1 MLFNSFEFFVF
12 LPVFFLL
19 YWWVFDFLIKEAK
32 HQLLLQNLLVVVASY
47 LFYGWWDWRF
57 LVLIAFTS
65 LCSFL
70 SGIAIDKSSTKQ
82 LKTFWMVLNVVINL
96 SILGVYKYY
105 DFFVS
110 SLANAFN
117 INAETHLLHLVL
129 PVGISFYTFQA
140 LSYSID
146 VYRKKLEPT
155 RDIVSFFAFLSFFPQ
170 LVAGPIERATNLLP
184 QFLKKRSFNYTKA
197 VDGLRQILWGMFKKV
212 VVADNCAFFVD
223 TIYGN
228 VEGYNAST
236 LAIAAVLFSF
246 QIYCDF
252 SGYSDIAIGLG
263 KLFGI
268 DLMRNFNVP
277 YFSRDIAEFWRRWHI
292 SLTTW
297 FRDYVY
303 IPLGGSRPTNKQGV
317 ALCGFSKKAV
327 VVRNT
332 FIIFLLSGFWHG
344 ANWTFVLW
352 GAFHALL
359 FLPLIL
365 LEKNRKYTNVVA
377 EGKLLPTFKDLL
389 RMLTTFILATLG
401 WIIFRADNIDIA
413 INYFTRLFDYTL
425 WGVPTLTNKVII
437 FTFLSLMIII
447 EWFHRGCNHGFTLE
461 RVNNKFLRYIIYFAI
476 SFLIVINMGPEQNF
490 IYFQF

>member
-32 HQLLLQNLLVVVASY
+32 HQLLFQNLLVVAASY

-57 LVLIAFTS
+57 LILIAFTS

-105 DFFVS
+105 DFFVT
-110 SLANAFN
+110 SLASAFN

-303 IPLGGSRPTNKQGV
+303 IPLGGSRPTNKQGI

-377 EGKLLPTFKDLL
+377 EGRLLPTFKDLL
-389 RMLTTFILATLG
+389 RMLTTFILATIG
-401 WIIFRADNIDIA
+401 WIIFRADSIDIA

>member
-32 HQLLLQNLLVVVASY
+32 HQLLFQNLLVVVASY

-110 SLANAFN
+110 SLASAFN

>member
-32 HQLLLQNLLVVVASY
+32 HQLLFQNLLVVAASY

-82 LKTFWMVLNVVINL
+82 LKTFWMVLNVVVNL

-105 DFFVS
+105 DFFVT
-110 SLANAFN
+110 SLASAFN

-303 IPLGGSRPTNKQGV
+303 IPLGGSRPTNKQGI

-365 LEKNRKYTNVVA
+365 LEKNRKYTDVVA

-389 RMLTTFILATLG
+389 RMLTTFILATIG
-401 WIIFRADNIDIA
+401 WIIFRADSIEVLVCYLN
-413 INYFTRLFDYTL
+413 RLFDPSL
-425 WGVPTLTNKVII
+425 WGMPYLVNRVFIFLPLIIMIAMEWIHRNCSHGLTLVKVKNKLVRYAIY
-437 FTFLSLMIII
+437 
-447 EWFHRGCNHGFTLE
+447 FTL
-461 RVNNKFLRYIIYFAI
+461 A
-476 SFLIVINMGPEQNF
+476 FLILINMGPEQNF

>member
-32 HQLLLQNLLVVVASY
+32 HQLLFQNLLVVVASY

-110 SLANAFN
+110 SLASAFN

-389 RMLTTFILATLG
+389 RMLTTFILATIG

-413 INYFTRLFDYTL
+413 IIYFTRLFDYTL

>member
-1 MLFNSFEFFVF
+1 MLFNSFEFLIF
-12 LPVFFLL
+12 LPIVFIL
-19 YWWVFDFLIKEAK
+19 YWWLFGYVMKNSK
-32 HQLLLQNLLVVVASY
+32 KQLLFQNILVVVASY
-47 LFYGWWDWRF
+47 VFYGWWDWRF

-65 LCSFL
+65 LCSFF
-70 SGIAIDKSSTKQ
+70 SGIAIDKSSSSAGK
-82 LKTFWMVLNVVINL
+82 KTWMILNIVINL
-96 SILGVYKYY
+96 LILGVYKYY

-110 SLANAFN
+110 SLANALN

-146 VYRKKLEPT
+146 VYRKKLNAT

-184 QFLKKRSFNYTKA
+184 QFLKKRSFDYTKA
-197 VDGLRQILWGMFKKV
+197 VDGLRQMLWGMFKKV
-212 VVADNCAFFVD
+212 VVADNCAVFVD
-223 TIYGN
+223 AIFGN
-228 VEGYNAST
+228 VDTHNAST

-268 DLMRNFNVP
+268 ELMRNFNVP

-303 IPLGGSRPTNKQGV
+303 IPLGGSRPTNSQGI
-317 ALCGFSKKAV
+317 ALEGMSKKTV

-332 FIIFLLSGFWHG
+332 FVIFLLSGFWHG
-344 ANWTFVLW
+344 ANWTFLLW
-352 GAFHALL
+352 GFFHAVL
-359 FLPLIL
+359 FMPLIL
-365 LEKNRKYTNVVA
+365 LEKNRKYTDVVA
-377 EGKLLPTFKDLL
+377 VGRFLPSVKEFSQIIF
-389 RMLTTFILATLG
+389 TFILATLG
-401 WIIFRADNIDIA
+401 WIIFRADNIDVVMS
-413 INYFTRLFDYTL
+413 YFSRLFDPTL
-425 WGVPTLTNKVII
+425 WGIPYLTNKV
-437 FTFLSLMIII
+437 FTFLPLCIMIIM
-447 EWFHRGCNHGFTLE
+447 EWIHRGNSHGLSLE
-461 RVNNKFLRYIIYFAI
+461 MVKNKFVRYMIYFALAL
-476 SFLIVINMGPEQNF
+476 LIVINMGPEQNF

>member
-1 MLFNSFEFFVF
+1 MLFNSFEFLVF
-12 LPVFFLL
+12 LPIFFIL
-19 YWWVFDFLIKEAK
+19 YWWVFDYLIKENK
-32 HQLLLQNLLVVVASY
+32 HQLLFQNLLVVAASY

-70 SGIAIDKSSTKQ
+70 SGIAIDKSSTKRF
-82 LKTFWMVLNVVINL
+82 KTFWMSLNIVINL

-110 SLANAFN
+110 SLANALN

-146 VYRKKLEPT
+146 VYRGKLEPT
-155 RDIVSFFAFLSFFPQ
+155 RDVVSFFAFLSFFPQ

-184 QFLKKRSFNYTKA
+184 QFLKKRSFNYSKA

-212 VVADNCAFFVD
+212 VVADNCAVFVD
-223 TIYGN
+223 TIFGN
-228 VEGYNAST
+228 VDAHNAST

-303 IPLGGSRPTNKQGV
+303 IPLGGSRPTDKQGV
-317 ALCGFSKKAV
+317 TLEGLNKKAV

-332 FIIFLLSGFWHG
+332 FVIFLLSGFWHG
-344 ANWTFVLW
+344 ANWTFLLW
-352 GAFHALL
+352 GIFHAVL

-377 EGKLLPTFKDLL
+377 EGRLLPSFTDFL
-389 RMLTTFILATLG
+389 RMLSTFILAALG
-401 WIIFRADNIDIA
+401 WIIFRADNIDIVTS
-413 INYFTRLFDYTL
+413 YFTRLFDYTL
-425 WGVPTLTNKVII
+425 WGVPYLTNKVFIFLPLII
-437 FTFLSLMIII
+437 MIIS
-447 EWFHRGCNHGFTLE
+447 EWLHRGCEHGFTLTG
-461 RVNNKFLRYIIYFAI
+461 VKNKAIRYVLYFSLTFLV
-476 SFLIVINMGPEQNF
+476 LINMGPEQSF

>member
-32 HQLLLQNLLVVVASY
+32 HQLLFQNLLVVAASY

-82 LKTFWMVLNVVINL
+82 LKTFWMVLNVVVNL

-110 SLANAFN
+110 SLASAFN

-146 VYRKKLEPT
+146 VYRRKIDAT

-352 GAFHALL
+352 GALHALL

-365 LEKNRKYTNVVA
+365 LEKNRKYTDVVA

>member
-1 MLFNSFEFFVF
+1 M
-12 LPVFFLL
+12 
-19 YWWVFDFLIKEAK
+19 
-32 HQLLLQNLLVVVASY
+32 ASY
-47 LFYGWWDWRF
+47 VFYGWWDWRF

-65 LCSFL
+65 LCSFF
-70 SGIAIDKSSTKQ
+70 SGIAIDKSSSSAGK
-82 LKTFWMVLNVVINL
+82 KTWMILNIVINL
-96 SILGVYKYY
+96 LILGVYKYY

-117 INAETHLLHLVL
+117 INQETHLLHLVL

-146 VYRKKLEPT
+146 VYRKKLDAT

-184 QFLKKRSFNYTKA
+184 QFLKKRSFDYTKA
-197 VDGLRQILWGMFKKV
+197 VDGSRQMLWGMFKKV
-212 VVADNCAFFVD
+212 VVADNCAVFVD
-223 TIYGN
+223 AIFGN
-228 VEGYNAST
+228 VDTHNAST

-268 DLMRNFNVP
+268 ELMRNFNVP

-303 IPLGGSRPTNKQGV
+303 IPLGGSRPTNSQGI
-317 ALCGFSKKAV
+317 ALEGMSKKTV

-332 FIIFLLSGFWHG
+332 FVIFLLSGFWHG
-344 ANWTFVLW
+344 ANWTFLLW
-352 GAFHALL
+352 GFFHAVL
-359 FLPLIL
+359 FMPLIL
-365 LEKNRKYTNVVA
+365 LEKNRKYTDVVA
-377 EGKLLPTFKDLL
+377 NGRYLPSVKEFSQIIF
-389 RMLTTFILATLG
+389 TFILATLG
-401 WIIFRADNIDIA
+401 WIIFRADNIEMV
-413 INYFTRLFDYTL
+413 NTYFTRLFDPAL
-425 WGVPTLTNKVII
+425 WGIPYLTNKV
-437 FTFLSLMIII
+437 FTFLPLCIMIFM
-447 EWFHRGCNHGFTLE
+447 EWIHRGNSHGLSLE
-461 RVNNKFLRYIIYFAI
+461 MVKNRFVRYMIYFALA
-476 SFLIVINMGPEQNF
+476 FLIVINMGPEQNF

>member
-32 HQLLLQNLLVVVASY
+32 HQLLFQNLLVVVASY

-82 LKTFWMVLNVVINL
+82 LKTFWMVLNVVVNL

-110 SLANAFN
+110 SLASAFN

-146 VYRKKLEPT
+146 VYRRKIDAT

-303 IPLGGSRPTNKQGV
+303 IPLGGSRPINRQGV

-389 RMLTTFILATLG
+389 RMLTTFILATIG
-401 WIIFRADNIDIA
+401 WIIFRADSIDIA

>member
-32 HQLLLQNLLVVVASY
+32 HQLLFQNLLVVAASY

-82 LKTFWMVLNVVINL
+82 LKTFWMVLNVVVNL

-110 SLANAFN
+110 SLASAFN

-365 LEKNRKYTNVVA
+365 LEKNRKYTDVVA
-377 EGKLLPTFKDLL
+377 EGRLLPSFTDFLKIFS
-389 RMLTTFILATLG
+389 TFILATLG
-401 WIIFRADNIDIA
+401 WIIFRADSIDIA

>member
-32 HQLLLQNLLVVVASY
+32 HQLLFQNLLVVVASY

-82 LKTFWMVLNVVINL
+82 LKTFWMVLNVVVNL

-110 SLANAFN
+110 SLASAFN

-146 VYRKKLEPT
+146 VYRRKIDAT

-401 WIIFRADNIDIA
+401 WIIFRVDNIDIA

>member
-1 MLFNSFEFFVF
+1 M
-12 LPVFFLL
+12 
-19 YWWVFDFLIKEAK
+19 
-32 HQLLLQNLLVVVASY
+32 
-47 LFYGWWDWRF
+47 
-57 LVLIAFTS
+57 S
-65 LCSFL
+65 LN
-70 SGIAIDKSSTKQ
+70 I
-82 LKTFWMVLNVVINL
+82 VINL

-110 SLANAFN
+110 SLANALN

-146 VYRKKLEPT
+146 VYRGKLEPT
-155 RDIVSFFAFLSFFPQ
+155 RDVVSFFAFLSFFPQ

-184 QFLKKRSFNYTKA
+184 QFLKKRSFNYSKA

-212 VVADNCAFFVD
+212 VVADNCAVFVD
-223 TIYGN
+223 TIFGN
-228 VEGYNAST
+228 VDAHNAST

-303 IPLGGSRPTNKQGV
+303 IPLGGSRPTDKQGV
-317 ALCGFSKKAV
+317 ALEGLNKKAV

-332 FIIFLLSGFWHG
+332 FVIFLLSGFWHG
-344 ANWTFVLW
+344 ANWTFLLW
-352 GAFHALL
+352 GFFHAVL

-377 EGKLLPTFKDLL
+377 EGRLLPSVTDFL
-389 RMLTTFILATLG
+389 RILSTFILAALG
-401 WIIFRADNIDIA
+401 WIIFRADNIDILVS
-413 INYFTRLFDYTL
+413 YFTRLFDYTL
-425 WGVPTLTNKVII
+425 WGVPYLTNKVFIFLPLII
-437 FTFLSLMIII
+437 MIIS
-447 EWFHRGCNHGFTLE
+447 EWLHRGCEHGFTLTG
-461 RVNNKFLRYIIYFAI
+461 VKNKAIRYVLYFSLTFLV
-476 SFLIVINMGPEQNF
+476 LINMGPEQSF

>member
-1 MLFNSFEFFVF
+1 M
-12 LPVFFLL
+12 
-19 YWWVFDFLIKEAK
+19 
-32 HQLLLQNLLVVVASY
+32 
-47 LFYGWWDWRF
+47 
-57 LVLIAFTS
+57 T
-65 LCSFL
+65 
-70 SGIAIDKSSTKQ
+70 
-82 LKTFWMVLNVVINL
+82 LNVVINL
-96 SILGVYKYY
+96 FILGVYKYY
-105 DFFVS
+105 DFFVT
-110 SLANAFN
+110 SLANALN

-146 VYRKKLEPT
+146 VYRGKLEPT
-155 RDIVSFFAFLSFFPQ
+155 RDVVSFFAFLSFFPQ

-184 QFLKKRSFNYTKA
+184 QFLKKRSFNYSKA

-212 VVADNCAFFVD
+212 VVADNCAVFVD
-223 TIYGN
+223 TIFGN
-228 VEGYNAST
+228 LDAHNAST

-303 IPLGGSRPTNKQGV
+303 IPLGGSRPTNNQGI
-317 ALCGFSKKAV
+317 ALGGFSKKAV

-344 ANWTFVLW
+344 ANWTFLLW
-352 GAFHALL
+352 GFFHAVL

-377 EGKLLPTFKDLL
+377 EGRLLPSFTDFL
-389 RMLTTFILATLG
+389 RMLSTFILAALG
-401 WIIFRADNIDIA
+401 WIIFRADNIDILVS
-413 INYFTRLFDYTL
+413 YFTRLFDYTL
-425 WGVPTLTNKVII
+425 WGVPYLTNKVFIFLPLII
-437 FTFLSLMIII
+437 MIIS
-447 EWFHRGCNHGFTLE
+447 EWLHRECEHGFTLTG
-461 RVNNKFLRYIIYFAI
+461 VKNKAIRYVLYFSLTFLV
-476 SFLIVINMGPEQNF
+476 LINMGPEQSF

>member
-1 MLFNSFEFFVF
+1 MLFNSFEFLVF
-12 LPVFFLL
+12 LPIFFIL
-19 YWWVFDFLIKEAK
+19 YWWVFDYLIKEAK
-32 HQLLLQNLLVVVASY
+32 YQLLFQNLLVVAASY

-110 SLANAFN
+110 SLASAFN

-146 VYRKKLEPT
+146 VYRKKMEPT

-184 QFLKKRSFNYTKA
+184 QFLKKRSFNYSKA
-197 VDGLRQILWGMFKKV
+197 VDGLRQMLWGMFKKV
-212 VVADNCAFFVD
+212 VVADNCAVFVD
-223 TIYGN
+223 TIFGS
-228 VEGYNAST
+228 VDAHNAST

-303 IPLGGSRPTNKQGV
+303 IPLGGSRPTGNQGI
-317 ALCGFSKKAV
+317 ALGGFSKKAV

-344 ANWTFVLW
+344 ANWTFLLW
-352 GAFHALL
+352 GFFHAVL

-377 EGKLLPTFKDLL
+377 EGRCLPSVKEFLQIVL
-389 RMLTTFILATLG
+389 TFILATLG
-401 WIIFRADNIDIA
+401 WIIFRADNIDIVTS
-413 INYFTRLFDYTL
+413 YFTRLFDYTL
-425 WGVPTLTNKVII
+425 WGIPYLTNKVFI
-437 FTFLSLMIII
+437 FIPLFIMICLEWIHRSSSHGLSLEMVKNR
-447 EWFHRGCNHGFTLE
+447 FA
-461 RVNNKFLRYIIYFAI
+461 RYLIYFLLA
-476 SFLIVINMGPEQNF
+476 FLILINMGPEQSF

>member
-32 HQLLLQNLLVVVASY
+32 HQLLFQNLLVVAASY

-70 SGIAIDKSSTKQ
+70 SGIAIDKSSTKRF
-82 LKTFWMVLNVVINL
+82 KTFWMSLNIVINL

-377 EGKLLPTFKDLL
+377 EGRLLPTFKDLL

>member
-32 HQLLLQNLLVVVASY
+32 HQLLFQNLLVVAASY
-47 LFYGWWDWRF
+47 MFYGWWNWRF

-110 SLANAFN
+110 SLASAFN

-184 QFLKKRSFNYTKA
+184 QFLKKRSFNYSKA

-377 EGKLLPTFKDLL
+377 EGRLLPTFKDLL

>member
-32 HQLLLQNLLVVVASY
+32 HQLLFQNLLVVAASY

-70 SGIAIDKSSTKQ
+70 SGIAIDKSSAKQ
-82 LKTFWMVLNVVINL
+82 LKTFWMVLNVVVNL

-110 SLANAFN
+110 SLASAFN

-146 VYRKKLEPT
+146 VYRRKIDAT